1 MFTLL
6 VILLALAFDILV
18 YFTAGSFLAIESLGI
33 FAAIIYLIPALL
45 NGVIVATGV
54 MENIKFRFL
63 KYILPMLTLSAYSV
77 FGKMVVYSSDWNEFV
92 KNNTYNSEAFSIHVS
107 KNLLGLEQVLFILI
121 FNFVVVIVVKKFVV
135 YFNRRVAD
143 DK

>member
-18 YFTAGSFLAIESLGI
+18 YLTAGSFLAVESFGI
-33 FAAIIYLIPALL
+33 FALIIYLIPALL

-63 KYILPMLTLSAYSV
+63 KYILPTLTLFAYFV
-77 FGKMVVYSSDWNEFV
+77 FGKMVVYSSEWQKFV
-92 KNNTYNSEAFSIHVS
+92 ENNTYTNGAFSIQVS
-107 KNLLGLEQVLFILI
+107 RDLLGLEQILFILS
-121 FNFVVVIVVKKFVV
+121 FNFVVVIAVKKIVV
-135 YFNRRVAD
+135 HFNQSID
-143 DK
+143 

>member
-18 YFTAGSFLAIESLGI
+18 YLTAGSFLAVESFGI
-33 FAAIIYLIPALL
+33 FVIIIYLIPALL

-63 KYILPMLTLSAYSV
+63 KYILPTLTLFAYFV
-77 FGKMVVYSSDWNEFV
+77 FGKMVVYSSEWQKFV
-92 KNNTYNSEAFSIHVS
+92 ENNTYTNGSFSIQVS
-107 KNLLGLEQVLFILI
+107 KDLLGLEQILFILI
-121 FNFVVVIVVKKFVV
+121 FNFVVVIAVKKIVV
-135 YFNRRVAD
+135 RSNQRVD
-143 DK
+143 